1 MAANWET
8 SARKLVHE
16 EVDVINYSDVH
27 PHDPKKIIAFSA
39 AGAASAPAAAPCR
52 VRGAQRMA
60 RRRKLLTAYARYAC
74 VILLMLFLY
83 LRIAVF
89 PEGGNDTLHLLW
101 IGAYALAGLSVLIA
115 KTNLFMHRR

>member
-8 SARKLVHE
+8 SARNLTYE

-39 AGAASAPAAAPCR
+39 AAAAPAAPR
-52 VRGAQRMA
+52 QRGAQRMA
-60 RRRKLLTAYARYAC
+60 RRRKTLAAYARYAC

-89 PEGGNDTLHLLW
+89 PEGGSGALHLLW
-101 IGAYALAGLSVLIA
+101 IGAYALAGLSVLIV
-115 KTNLFMHRR
+115 KTNLFAPRK